1 MVVSKCEHDKR
12 FRLFGLPKEAG
23 GCLACAH
30 EQVHAELAAL
40 REEVEDQAGLIKRLS
55 DLLNSAVNVL
65 RGPPPDDTLWSF
77 HDVAERAEA
86 LRARVAEL
94 EADAEAGRKLWAY
107 MVKNRLPWSD
117 YDLQDALT
125 AIGLLV
131 AKDMDGEDEAQ
142 QCLNCDGD
150 CHTCYR
156 VSETLLV
163 ERATERQRPAHE

>member
-1 MVVSKCEHDKR
+1 MIDPTTALMVTQ
-12 FRLFGLPKEAG
+12 A
-23 GCLACAH
+23 
-30 EQVHAELAAL
+30 AELAAL
-40 REEVEDQAGLIKRLS
+40 RAEVERLRS
-55 DLLNSAVNVL
+55 VAAAEMKL
-65 RGPPPDDTLWSF
+65 REGNF
-77 HDVAERAEA
+77 AEIER

-107 MVKNRLPWSD
+107 MVKNRLPWSE

-163 ERATERQRPAHE
+163 ERATERQEEGR

>member
-1 MVVSKCEHDKR
+1 MKPRTDVEVWGLADPYAAGPVGPEDWPYAHQYDQLLV
-12 FRLFGLPKEAG
+12 RLEDYD
-23 GCLACAH
+23 
-30 EQVHAELAAL
+30 AL
-40 REEVEDQAGLIKRLS
+40 R
-55 DLLNSAVNVL
+55 
-65 RGPPPDDTLWSF
+65 
-77 HDVAERAEA
+77 AERDSLKTAYDVVRADCVNLTEKVIPN

-163 ERATERQRPAHE
+163 ERATERQRPVHE